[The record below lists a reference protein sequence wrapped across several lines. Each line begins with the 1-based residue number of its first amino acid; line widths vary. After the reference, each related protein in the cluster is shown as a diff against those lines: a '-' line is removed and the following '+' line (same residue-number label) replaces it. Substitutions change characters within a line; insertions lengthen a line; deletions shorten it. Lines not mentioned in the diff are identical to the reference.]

1 MNALKKSVYRGLLPL
16 LLLVM
21 VGKVSAQNK
30 SDFKTIRERIAK
42 MIIAQTSDE
51 TLQKEV
57 PELLKT
63 EQCNGMWNA
72 VDYHDKSMVD
82 WKPIYH
88 LYNVETLAIAFTKKG
103 TKYYNDNSLYE
114 SINKG
119 LNYWCEVQPTSNNW
133 WHNDI
138 NAPKLLGRILVV
150 MSVAPKP
157 LDLSLKNK
165 MIALMEKAPS
175 PKEKTGANKLD
186 IAIHNIYRA
195 SVTDDDKLMK
205 FATEEAFQPLQF
217 TEEEG
222 IQYDNSYQQHGAQ
235 LHIASYG
242 QVFLSGE
249 YMVASWLVGTNYAL
263 SKEKTDILNDY
274 FFNTYVPA
282 IRGRYADF
290 NIVGRRISRPNALD
304 KKSLNEIGFEE
315 GFLPFAE
322 VVVDKSQKKDFE
334 NFVARTLE
342 EKPSDFGV
350 KPQHIYFWKGDY
362 TLHQRP
368 GYSFNVRTNSTRTKR
383 TERGN
388 DENLFADVLADGATN
403 IQVKGDEYFNIMP
416 VWEWD
421 KIPGVTSRD
430 YVEYEAVPKEKEWG
444 IDGTTTF
451 VGGVSDG
458 LYGATVYTQNYDSI
472 TAKKG
477 YFFFDNAVVCLG
489 TDINSQADEPIVTTI
504 NQTLSKG
511 NIYALQNGKI
521 NEITTNGKISADAI
535 WHNNVAYIFPQKTD
549 LSLTNEIQKGS
560 WGRINTAHTDL
571 PDVEEKV
578 FKLWINQGVKPVNAS
593 YEYMVYPNSTKE
605 NLAVNFNNKDIQ
617 ILRNDAKIQAV
628 QNKKLN
634 IVQIIFYESG
644 SLKWD
649 NQEIKVDKPCILQ
662 VRKLSRRNTE
672 ISVADPNQTEEEIN
686 VVYTSSR
693 KSKNLKF
700 DLPKGVYKGK
710 TIQKRIRI

>member
-1 MNALKKSVYRGLLPL
+1 MNIGKKNLFL
-16 LLLVM
+16 LLLLIASTGNVF
-21 VGKVSAQNK
+21 AQNNI
-30 SDFKTIRERIAK
+30 DFKTIRERIAK

-51 TLQKEV
+51 TLQKNV

-72 VDYHDKSMVD
+72 VDYHDKSMVN
-82 WKPIYH
+82 WKPAEH
-88 LYNVETLAIAFTKKG
+88 LQNIEFLAIAFTKKG
-103 TKYYNDNSLYE
+103 TQYHNNDSLYE
-114 SINKG
+114 AINKG
-119 LNYWCEVQPTSNNW
+119 LNYWYEVQPRSNNW

-157 LDLSLKNK
+157 LELSLKNK
-165 MIALMEKAPS
+165 MIELMAKTP
-175 PKEKTGANKLD
+175 PPTKKTGANKLD

-195 SVTDDDKLMK
+195 SVTDDDKLMQ
-205 FATEEAFQPLQF
+205 FASEEAFQPLRF

-249 YMVASWLVGTNYAL
+249 YMVASWLIGTKYAL
-263 SKEKTDILNDY
+263 SKDKTDILNNY
-274 FFNTYVPA
+274 FLETYVPA

-290 NIVGRRISRPNALD
+290 NILGRRISRPNALD

-322 VVVDKSQKKDFE
+322 VVVGKSQKKDFD

-342 EKPSDFGV
+342 EKPSGFGILP
-350 KPQHIYFWKGDY
+350 KHIYFWKGDY
-362 TLHQRP
+362 TLHQSP

-430 YVEYEAVPKEKEWG
+430 FTEDKAVPKEKEWG

-472 TAKKG
+472 SAKKG
-477 YFFFDNAVVCLG
+477 YFFFDDAVVCLG
-489 TDINSQADEPIVTTI
+489 ANINSQANEPIVTTV

-511 NIYALQNGKI
+511 NIYALQNGKVST
-521 NEITTNGKISADAI
+521 ITTNGKISASAI
-535 WHNNVAYIFPQKTD
+535 WHNDVAYIFPQKTD

-560 WGRINTAHTDL
+560 WGRINRAHTDL

-578 FKLWINQGVKPVNAS
+578 FKLWINQGTKPVNAS
-593 YEYMVYPNSTKE
+593 YEYIVYPNSSKE
-605 NLAVNFNNKDIQ
+605 NLDKNFNNKNIE
-617 ILRNDAKIQAV
+617 ILENDNKIQAV
-628 QNKKLN
+628 RDKNLN
-634 IVQIIFYESG
+634 ITQIIFYEAG

-662 VRKLSRRNTE
+662 VRKLSQRNTE
-672 ISVADPNQTEEEIN
+672 ISLADPNQTETQIN
-686 VVYTSSR
+686 VSYTSSR
-693 KSKNLKF
+693 KSKKVKF

-710 TIQKRIRI
+710 TVRRAL